1 MRDILFSACTALCLI
16 AMPFSTHAGSFN
28 AQGQFIG
35 SVSPVVVATIAQFPA
50 GGPGLRAAIA
60 LLLETNPTL
69 ADDVVLATRGLT
81 TAQRDAIGAGIAD
94 AARFFAI
101 CSATSTDT
109 CRVAEALLRQALL
122 FADSVTL
129 AAVEQTAG
137 SDLAGNFAFPPNL
150 FIPGIGGGTC
160 TSQASISCP
169 T

>member
-16 AMPFSTHAGSFN
+16 ATPFSTHAGSFN

-35 SVSPVVVATIAQFPA
+35 SVSPLVTATISQFPA

-69 ADDVVLATRGLT
+69 ADDVILAARGLT
-81 TAQRDAIGAGIAD
+81 TAQRAAIGAGIAD
-94 AARFFAI
+94 AVRYFAI
-101 CSATSTDT
+101 CSATDSCHT
-109 CRVAEALLRQALL
+109 AEALLRQALL

-129 AAVEQTAG
+129 ASFEQTAG
-137 SDLAGNFAFPPNL
+137 SDVAGNFALPPNL

-160 TSQASISCP
+160 MSQASIRCP
-169 T
+169 P